1 MKLRMQITKENGIR
15 FISHLE
21 YMRTIERAMRRA
33 KLPIAYSEGF
43 NPHMKFSLA
52 SALGV
57 GITSQAE
64 LLEIELAQDID
75 LKSVLQ
81 NLAEALPLG
90 IHVKAADVVDS
101 KTPKLM
107 ASVAG
112 ADYYVQVP
120 CTKDCLEQLHSF
132 NTAASV
138 LFQKPIPKGRGK
150 TKEIE
155 VKKFITQVTGNFIN
169 NNLELKFSCKITPTG
184 SMKATELLKILRDQ
198 FAVPIVVEQADI
210 ERTDLYAV
218 NAKGAKKALIGKS
231 NFI

>member
-120 CTKDCLEQLHSF
+120 CTEDCLEQLHSF
-132 NTAASV
+132 NTATSV

-155 VKKFITQVTGNFIN
+155 VKNFIKHISGNFIN
-169 NNLELKFSCKITPTG
+169 NNLELKFSCKITATG

-198 FAVPIVVEQADI
+198 FDVPIVVEQADI

-218 NAKGAKKALIGKS
+218 NAKGAKKALIK
-231 NFI
+231 N